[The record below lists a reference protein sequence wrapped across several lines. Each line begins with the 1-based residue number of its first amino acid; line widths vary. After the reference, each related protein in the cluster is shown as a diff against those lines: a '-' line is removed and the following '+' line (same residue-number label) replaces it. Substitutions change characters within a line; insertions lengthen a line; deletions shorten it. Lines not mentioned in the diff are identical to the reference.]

1 MGVRPMTD
9 VSDRVL
15 EINETLQG
23 LPLREVV
30 EALANVLIS
39 QGINHMDIPGEISEI
54 TPENVVDLVMT
65 DKQQNGESLHNAVAH
80 QGLVM
85 LMWLRKR

>member
-1 MGVRPMTD
+1 MGVSPMTD
-9 VSDRVL
+9 VSDRVI
-15 EINETLQG
+15 EINKTLQG
-23 LPLREVV
+23 LPLRDVV
-30 EALANVLIS
+30 EVLANVLIS
-39 QGINHMDIPGEISEI
+39 QGMNHMDISGEISEI

-65 DKQQNGESLHNAVAH
+65 DKQQNGESLHNSLSH